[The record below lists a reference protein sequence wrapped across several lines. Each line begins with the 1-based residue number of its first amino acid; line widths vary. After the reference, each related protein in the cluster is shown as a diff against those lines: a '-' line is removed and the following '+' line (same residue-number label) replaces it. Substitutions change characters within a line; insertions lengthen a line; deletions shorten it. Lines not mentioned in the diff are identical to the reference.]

1 MVIFSV
7 KSLSDDCAAQ
17 GFHAILTLPA
27 CPKQGFSGVADS
39 KLRGETGFSGNGK
52 LMEISQGFACQLP
65 TAQHGLKC
73 GRRKIFWNDGDFR
86 GSEWRN
92 GGLWGQILTSLNT
105 RHRQPLHFGGKEGG
119 CEPPAM
125 PFCPT
130 AALPRKRRERGSLP
144 RTVRGAAFA
153 CTHLL
158 YIKRKPPFITLTI
171 LQSEVAKVLKIY
183 ATDERRKN
191 ILTTREK
198 MFRIFVSGKQCA
210 SRASATGGAFRSPD
224 RHCHSNHLPRG
235 G

>member
-1 MVIFSV
+1 MPIADGSARPQMRAQKKFSETM
-7 KSLSDDCAAQ
+7 
-17 GFHAILTLPA
+17 GI
-27 CPKQGFSGVADS
+27 SGG
-39 KLRGETGFSGNGK
+39 LNGE
-52 LMEISQGFACQLP
+52 
-65 TAQHGLKC
+65 
-73 GRRKIFWNDGDFR
+73 
-86 GSEWRN
+86 N
-92 GGLWGQILTSLNT
+92 GGLRGQILTSLNT
-105 RHRQPLHFGGKEGG
+105 RHRQPRHFGGKEGG

-130 AALPRKRRERGSLP
+130 AALPRKRRERGGRPAQS
-144 RTVRGAAFA
+144 GAPHSPALIF
-153 CTHLL
+153 
-158 YIKRKPPFITLTI
+158 YICGENPPFITLTI

-224 RHCHSNHLPRG
+224 RHCRSNHLPRG